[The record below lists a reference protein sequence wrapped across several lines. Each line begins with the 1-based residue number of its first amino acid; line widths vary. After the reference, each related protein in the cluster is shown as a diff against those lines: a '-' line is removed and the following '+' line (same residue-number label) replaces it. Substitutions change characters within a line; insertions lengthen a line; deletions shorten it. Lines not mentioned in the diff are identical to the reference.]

1 MATLTASLLAAS
13 LSFMPLKMVIIAMME
28 KKKKNFLCTT
38 VSRKFSHW
46 STFGKISGLDGI
58 SDILYTSVDCDI
70 HRILA
75 CLGQLLKFLPLILI
89 NIILKRC
96 YQRGIFGLNIFY
108 IKAQNTK
115 TCLACHEYHTQA
127 MNTDNKSINYAQKTH
142 RTCPIL
148 SVPYGK
154 KKIFHRQE
162 VVLCCHGSNTD
173 RLFDG
178 PELNIEHKRTPNF
191 PTQFYRQKPSTT
203 CETLKKRKMN

>member
-75 CLGQLLKFLPLILI
+75 CLPWTAIK
-89 NIILKRC
+89 
-96 YQRGIFGLNIFY
+96 IFTTNPY
-108 IKAQNTK
+108 KHNIKAVLLERN
-115 TCLACHEYHTQA
+115 LWFEHILY
-127 MNTDNKSINYAQKTH
+127 KS
-142 RTCPIL
+142 L
-148 SVPYGK
+148 
-154 KKIFHRQE
+154 
-162 VVLCCHGSNTD
+162 
-173 RLFDG
+173 
-178 PELNIEHKRTPNF
+178 EHKNLPGM
-191 PTQFYRQKPSTT
+191 P
-203 CETLKKRKMN
+203 